1 MHVNIRSI
9 PAILNN
15 FLSYMSNIDHSFSVI
30 GFSETWLTPA
40 NIDAYSTVGYNH
52 VGLTR
57 DERKAG
63 GVSLLIYLKN
73 SHHSCYIMGDYNL
86 DLLKHDKH
94 PLTENFL
101 DVIYAHSFI
110 PVINRP
116 TRVTMNTFT
125 LIDNIFTNHHDVKE
139 HQLHGILKTD
149 ITDHFPLFH
158 INRGKK
164 AKMSL
169 MMNINSSE

>member
-1 MHVNIRSI
+1 MYTEFQELNVVEDHVECVFVKMMYKGNVIIVGTVYRPPNSNIVDF
-9 PAILNN
+9 NDT
-15 FLSYMSNIDHSFSVI
+15 MSNIVEKI
-30 GFSETWLTPA
+30 G
-40 NIDAYSTVGYNH
+40 
-52 VGLTR
+52 
-57 DERKAG
+57 
-63 GVSLLIYLKN
+63 
-73 SHHSCYIMGDYNL
+73 HHSCYIMGDYNL

-101 DVIYAHSFI
+101 DVMYAHSFI

-149 ITDHFPLFH
+149 ITDMYIEFTIWTGLFLIH
-158 INRGKK
+158 LDNVNHTFQI
-164 AKMSL
+164 S
-169 MMNINSSE
+169 